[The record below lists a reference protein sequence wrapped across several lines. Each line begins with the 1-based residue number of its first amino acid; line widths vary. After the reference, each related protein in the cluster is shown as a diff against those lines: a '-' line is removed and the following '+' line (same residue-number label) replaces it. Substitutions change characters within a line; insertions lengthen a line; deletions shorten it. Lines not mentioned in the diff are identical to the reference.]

1 MVLAQEQLIK
11 LKEDHNQAKNNLQ
24 NVLED
29 LQLAIIENQKLNSEK
44 RIDTSNL
51 VAVQA
56 ENQDLSRKLKDLEIR
71 FTKFVQESLKNSSR
85 ETELL
90 ELLEVTEDNLIE
102 KDAKLER
109 ELENSKRLKDEN
121 DALIQV
127 SQGIL

>member
-11 LKEDHNQAKNNLQ
+11 LKEDHDQAKNNLQ

-29 LQLAIIENQKLNSEK
+29 LQLAIIENQKLNSDK

-56 ENQDLSRKLKDLEIR
+56 ENQDLSRKLKDMEMR

-90 ELLEVTEDNLIE
+90 ELLEVTE
-102 KDAKLER
+102 
-109 ELENSKRLKDEN
+109 
-121 DALIQV
+121 V
-127 SQGIL
+127 

>member
-1 MVLAQEQLIK
+1 LVLAQEQLIK
-11 LKEDHNQAKNNLQ
+11 LKEDHDQAKNNLQ

-29 LQLAIIENQKLNSEK
+29 LQLAIIENQKLNSDK

-102 KDAKLER
+102 KGAKLER

-121 DALIQV
+121 DALIEV
-127 SQGIL
+127 SLGIL

>member
-1 MVLAQEQLIK
+1 LVLAQEQLIK
-11 LKEDHNQAKNNLQ
+11 LKEDHDQAKNNLQ

-29 LQLAIIENQKLNSEK
+29 LQLAIIENQKLNSDK

-102 KDAKLER
+102 KGAKLER

-127 SQGIL
+127 SLGIL

>member
-1 MVLAQEQLIK
+1 LVLAQEQLIK
-11 LKEDHNQAKNNLQ
+11 LKEDHDQAKNNLQ

-29 LQLAIIENQKLNSEK
+29 LQLAIIENQKLNSDK

-56 ENQDLSRKLKDLEIR
+56 ENQDLSRKLKDMEMR

-90 ELLEVTEDNLIE
+90 ELLEVTE
-102 KDAKLER
+102 
-109 ELENSKRLKDEN
+109 
-121 DALIQV
+121 V
-127 SQGIL
+127 